1 MTVMNLDT
9 LLSHSALPIAG
20 RGGNGN
26 PEIMGIACD
35 SRLVK
40 KGDLFV
46 AIPGTKLA
54 GDAFVADALARGAA
68 AVVSEQEPVG
78 LMVPWIQTVNARFA
92 LGALATAFWGIDINA
107 LYLVAIT
114 GTNGKTTTAH
124 LFKKLLAGRYGE
136 RAVWMF
142 GTIEYHLGNEVHPA
156 THTTPET
163 HTIARLIGTTP
174 EKPSAVA
181 MEVSSHSLALDR
193 VGGLLFDLALLTNL
207 TQDHLDFHK
216 SMENYYQAKKRL
228 FTDYVKKNGWCVIN
242 IDDPWGRRLCGELA
256 GKPVMTFGK
265 AADAAIRIVQSSCS
279 WDGTVVEIEA
289 QGKRMT
295 VSSALRGDFN
305 VYNMTGVIAGALAL
319 SFDVASIAAA
329 FAAAATVPGR
339 MDRVPLDAPC
349 AVIVDYA
356 HTPDA
361 LVNVLRTSRPLTK
374 GKLIC
379 VFGCGG
385 DRDRTKRPLM
395 GSAVAANSDEAV
407 VTSDNPRS
415 EQPMAIIEEIL
426 DGMPLDFPRRV
437 ISDRRQAIKKALEIA
452 GQGDCIVIA
461 GKGHETCQEIKGVRY
476 PFNDR
481 DVVAETWAEIGRPLN
496 A

>member
-1 MTVMNLDT
+1 
-9 LLSHSALPIAG
+9 
-20 RGGNGN
+20 
-26 PEIMGIACD
+26 
-35 SRLVK
+35 
-40 KGDLFV
+40 LFV

-68 AVVSEQEPVG
+68 AVASEQEPVS
-78 LMVPWIQTVNARFA
+78 LMVPWVRVANARFA
-92 LGALATAFWGIDINA
+92 LGALATAFWGLDIGA
-107 LYLVAIT
+107 LQLVAIT

-124 LFKKLLAGRYGE
+124 LFKKLLAERFGE
-136 RAVWMF
+136 QLVWMF
-142 GTIEYHLGNEVHPA
+142 GTIEYQLGNDVHPA

-163 HTIARLIGTTP
+163 HTIARLIGTAP
-174 EKPSAVA
+174 ERPRAVA

-228 FTDYVKKNGWCVIN
+228 FTDYGKKGGWCVIN

-256 GKPVMTFGK
+256 GKQVVTFGK
-265 AADAAIRIVQSSCS
+265 AADAGVRIVRSGCS

-295 VSSALRGDFN
+295 FSSALRGDFN
-305 VYNMTGVIAGALAL
+305 VYNMAGVVAGALAL
-319 SFDVASIAAA
+319 SFDDSSIAAA
-329 FAAAATVPGR
+329 FAATATVPGR
-339 MDRVPLDAPC
+339 MDRVPLDAPF

-361 LVNVLRTSRPLTK
+361 LVNILQTSRPLTK

-385 DRDRTKRPLM
+385 DRDRGKRPLM
-395 GSAVAANSDEAV
+395 GSAVAANCDEAI

-415 EQPMAIIEEIL
+415 ELPMAIIEEVL
-426 DGMPLDFPRRV
+426 DGMPLDFPHWV
-437 ISDRRQAIKKALEIA
+437 ISDRRQAIKNALEIA
-452 GQGDCIVIA
+452 GRGDCVVIA
-461 GKGHETCQEIKGVRY
+461 GKGHETYQEIKGVRY

-481 DVVAETWAEIGRPLN
+481 DVVAEAWVKIKRPLD

>member
-1 MTVMNLDT
+1 
-9 LLSHSALPIAG
+9 
-20 RGGNGN
+20 
-26 PEIMGIACD
+26 
-35 SRLVK
+35 
-40 KGDLFV
+40 
-46 AIPGTKLA
+46 
-54 GDAFVADALARGAA
+54 
-68 AVVSEQEPVG
+68 
-78 LMVPWIQTVNARFA
+78 
-92 LGALATAFWGIDINA
+92 
-107 LYLVAIT
+107 
-114 GTNGKTTTAH
+114 
-124 LFKKLLAGRYGE
+124 
-136 RAVWMF
+136 
-142 GTIEYHLGNEVHPA
+142 
-156 THTTPET
+156 
-163 HTIARLIGTTP
+163 
-174 EKPSAVA
+174 
-181 MEVSSHSLALDR
+181 
-193 VGGLLFDLALLTNL
+193 
-207 TQDHLDFHK
+207 
-216 SMENYYQAKKRL
+216 
-228 FTDYVKKNGWCVIN
+228 
-242 IDDPWGRRLCGELA
+242 
-256 GKPVMTFGK
+256 MTFGK

-426 DGMPLDFPRRV
+426 DGMPLDFPRWV